1 MNSISQLKGRLVFL
15 VFIFIGL
22 QLVERL
28 YLFGSLLSPV
38 FILVIPAIYL
48 ALLVRQYQ
56 IDGGAARLR
65 SGALLL
71 LGLCGTLGVALILQ
85 VTLLTD
91 QIDQFGRSAI
101 SFAANTAFYGISWAL
116 VGYVIAE
123 GRVSGG
129 TPLALF
135 IVAFVLLL
143 VIPNVGAGYL
153 DISGMRELTGIDSF
167 SHLWVSEN
175 AVILFFLAY
184 ASAGS
189 SLVRAL
195 VLAAMAVVLVSLLG
209 RSSLFLSLA
218 AIAIFE
224 VLYGQG
230 GRQVSR
236 LLFMVIAIF
245 FVGLVL
251 LAFVGDGGD
260 QVFDRVFLK
269 GGLASDPS
277 YLLRD
282 LALTAGV
289 AKLDGQILFGDP
301 TVLVSEFGNVGLY
314 IHNLLSAWQLY
325 GFPFFVAIS
334 IVLIVSVIRMH
345 RLSVFFVNDEFLRFA
360 GLFLIYSVLSVL
372 LTKYVGYWGLW
383 FAFGIWLGVE
393 RRSWP

>member
-101 SFAANTAFYGISWAL
+101 GFAANTAFYGISWAL

-345 RLSVFFVNDEFLRFA
+345 RLSVFFVNDEFLRFS